1 MRNFWPEPKILY
13 RWMFKVLRTWSPSK
27 MSSELAFRQ
36 RSKKLNKEFR
46 SLVNALYLVNLSLRT
61 KLGQEDN
68 LAGILEILYKILI
81 LHYILFP
88 YNIEHIG
95 K

>member
-1 MRNFWPEPKILY
+1 
-13 RWMFKVLRTWSPSK
+13 